1 MKDSFEDRPLLQN
14 NLALIAGM
22 ESDAHAAL
30 DQLYMAMETVR
41 RLGAQAGSLDRLLS
55 PAMMGQV
62 SEQGAIVDQ
71 QLADLNTQTQGARDF
86 VDDLNRQS
94 RSMAGALRELSKIMQ
109 SSNIVALNA
118 RIVAQTHAHE
128 PNGSY
133 LVDLADGISE
143 IAREATDESDNMV
156 ALTEKISATISE
168 IGKTVS
174 THVKSMGDQMLPAL
188 RETRGLLGLLQG
200 GMETVH
206 SGARVFGDFI
216 AFAEQE
222 LAQIIGALQV
232 VDRTNQRAGH
242 VLSIG
247 EIAAGYP
254 RGGIE
259 GDAIRM
265 LIHEHQNDM
274 ARDLAQ
280 CVAEARRALDGIKI
294 RLPAFLGKCIE
305 ITDAFPT
312 DKLSD
317 HAPPL
322 DTIRGRGDALQQSSR
337 AALTQL
343 RAYDEQLRTHSG
355 RLNMAAFKMRL
366 ASLNTIIACA
376 RGFSKARDM
385 IVISQ
390 QINAVI
396 SSVPDT
402 FDVFVSSAG
411 AINGLVNDWIE
422 ADAAGG
428 ADRSGQGS
436 DMATVLQGA
445 HHTLTDL
452 LRGLG
457 DNPAQTQSLLDRAMG
472 GLIQIEH
479 KLKRHHLPDQN
490 PVSAYDFADGIGQ
503 GFLDTVQQIRNVYSM
518 DRERAVHD
526 TFFANLIGKTVDAPE
541 PASARSAPSNAVEDD
556 FDDILF

>member
-22 ESDAHAAL
+22 ENDANAAL

-41 RLGAQAGSLDRLLS
+41 RLGGQAGSLDRLLS
-55 PAMMGQV
+55 PDVMGEV
-62 SEQGAIVDQ
+62 SEQGEMVDQ
-71 QLADLNTQTQGARDF
+71 QLEDLNAQTKGARDF
-86 VDDLNRQS
+86 VSDLDRQS

-133 LVDLADGISE
+133 LVDLAEGISE
-143 IAREATDESDNMV
+143 IAREATQESDNMV
-156 ALTEKISATISE
+156 ELTEKISGTISE
-168 IGKTVS
+168 IGTTVS
-174 THVKSMGDQMLPAL
+174 GHVKSMGNQMLPAL
-188 RETRGLLGLLQG
+188 RETRGLLALLQG

-242 VLSIG
+242 VLSIS
-247 EIAAGYP
+247 EIAARFP
-254 RGGIE
+254 RGGVE

-274 ARDLAQ
+274 ARDLAL
-280 CVAEARRALDGIKI
+280 CVADARHALDGIKT
-294 RLPAFLGKCIE
+294 RLPAFLVKCAE

-312 DKLSD
+312 DQLAD
-317 HAPPL
+317 HAPPMEM
-322 DTIRGRGDALQQSSR
+322 IQGRTDALQESSR

-343 RAYDEQLRTHSG
+343 QTYDQQLRSHSD

-396 SSVPDT
+396 SSVPET
-402 FDVFVSSAG
+402 FDVFVNSAG
-411 AINGLVNDWIE
+411 AINGRVNEWIE
-422 ADAAGG
+422 ADAAGDAG
-428 ADRSGQGS
+428 DRENGTN
-436 DMATVLQGA
+436 MASVLNRSHQ
-445 HHTLTDL
+445 TLTEL
-452 LRGLG
+452 LRALG
-457 DNPAQTQSLLDRAMG
+457 DNPVQTQSLLDRAMG
-472 GLIQIEH
+472 GLIQIEE
-479 KLKRHHLPDQN
+479 KLKRHHLPDQK
-490 PVSAYDFADGIGQ
+490 PVSAYHFADGVDQ
-503 GFLDTVQQIRNVYSM
+503 SFLDTVQDIRDIYSM
-518 DRERAVHD
+518 DSERAVHD
-526 TFFANLIGKTVDAPE
+526 TFFANLIGMTVEAPE
-541 PASARSAPSNAVEDD
+541 PAKAAPSDAAEDD

>member
-22 ESDAHAAL
+22 ENDANAAL

-41 RLGAQAGSLDRLLS
+41 RLGGQAGSLDRLLS
-55 PAMMGQV
+55 PDVMGEV
-62 SEQGAIVDQ
+62 SEQGEMVDQ
-71 QLADLNTQTQGARDF
+71 QLEDLNAQTKGARDF
-86 VDDLNRQS
+86 VSDLDRQS

-128 PNGSY
+128 PNGNY
-133 LVDLADGISE
+133 LVDLAEGISE
-143 IAREATDESDNMV
+143 IAREATQESDNMV
-156 ALTEKISATISE
+156 ELTEKISGTISE
-168 IGKTVS
+168 IGTTVS
-174 THVKSMGDQMLPAL
+174 THVKSMGNQMLPAL
-188 RETRGLLGLLQG
+188 RETRGLLALLQG

-242 VLSIG
+242 VLSIS
-247 EIAAGYP
+247 EIAARFP

-259 GDAIRM
+259 GDAIRT

-274 ARDLAQ
+274 ARDLAL
-280 CVAEARRALDGIKI
+280 CVADARHALDGIKT
-294 RLPAFLGKCIE
+294 RLPAFLVKCAE

-312 DKLSD
+312 DQLAD
-317 HAPPL
+317 HAPPM
-322 DTIRGRGDALQQSSR
+322 DMIQGRTDALQESSR

-343 RAYDEQLRTHSG
+343 QTYDQQLRSHSD

-396 SSVPDT
+396 SSVPET
-402 FDVFVSSAG
+402 FDVFVNSAG
-411 AINGLVNDWIE
+411 AINGRVNDWIE
-422 ADAAGG
+422 ADAAGDTG
-428 ADRSGQGS
+428 DRSHGS
-436 DMATVLQGA
+436 NMASVLNRSHQ
-445 HHTLTDL
+445 TLTEL

-457 DNPAQTQSLLDRAMG
+457 DNPVQTQSLLDRAMG
-472 GLIQIEH
+472 GLIQIEE
-479 KLKRHHLPDQN
+479 KLKRHHLPDQK
-490 PVSAYDFADGIGQ
+490 PVSAYHFADGVDQ
-503 GFLDTVQQIRNVYSM
+503 SFLDTVQEIRDIYSM
-518 DRERAVHD
+518 DSERAVHD
-526 TFFANLIGKTVDAPE
+526 TFFANLIGMTFEAPE
-541 PASARSAPSNAVEDD
+541 PAKTAPSDVAEDD